1 MRTTTNPA
9 TAGAARQ
16 ELVRTLKER
25 IGRMEGAFRRADLP
39 DATRVASGCEAL
51 DRLLP
56 DGAFR
61 RGSLVEWLSEAP
73 GGGAASLAFGV
84 AREACR
90 DAGAMVV
97 LDRQRAFYPPA
108 AASLGIDLANAIVV
122 QPATEKDH
130 LWALDQ
136 ALRCPGVG
144 AVLSW
149 LAALDGRTFRR
160 LQLAAEEGGS
170 LGFLMRPAKSRSEPS
185 WAEARL
191 LVQPRPAAAARRL
204 GVTLLHARGGPSGAT
219 VQLEINDETG
229 LVHLASEWAAAS
241 GDRTVRCVYPS
252 RGTGTTG

>member
-1 MRTTTNPA
+1 MRGSMANV
-9 TAGAARQ
+9 ARQ

-25 IGRMEGAFRRADLP
+25 IGRMEGAFRHSDSP
-39 DATRVASGCEAL
+39 DAARVPSGCEAL

-61 RGSLVEWLSEAP
+61 RGTLVEWLADAM

-97 LDRQRAFYPPA
+97 LDRQHAFYPPA
-108 AASLGIDLANAIVV
+108 AASLGIDLSNVIVV
-122 QPATEKDH
+122 QPSTEKDH

-136 ALRCPGVG
+136 ALRCPAVG

-149 LAALDGRTFRR
+149 LPSLDARTFRR
-160 LQLAAEEGGS
+160 LQLAAEEGES
-170 LGFLMRPAKSRSEPS
+170 LGFLMRPAKARAEPS

-191 LVQPRPAAAARRL
+191 LVEPRPSTAARRL
-204 GVTLLHARGGPSGAT
+204 RITLLHARGGPSGAA
-219 VQLEINDETG
+219 VQLEIDDETG
-229 LVHLASEWAAAS
+229 FVHLASEWAAAS
-241 GDRTVRCVYPS
+241 CDRTVRWVRPS